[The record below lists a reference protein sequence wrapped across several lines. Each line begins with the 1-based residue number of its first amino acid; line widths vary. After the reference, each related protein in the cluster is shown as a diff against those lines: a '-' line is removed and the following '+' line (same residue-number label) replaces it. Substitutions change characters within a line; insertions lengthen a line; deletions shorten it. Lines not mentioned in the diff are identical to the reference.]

1 MKKKIFKTKIMKLLL
16 ITAVREF
23 EKEIKLILKKAQVK
37 SFSYKDVKGFKDNSE
52 DALEANWFAANEQE
66 MESILF
72 YAFVNEEKVDGL
84 FEMVN
89 DFNAEQISKSNI
101 HIAVLNIEKSN

>member
-1 MKKKIFKTKIMKLLL
+1 MKLLL

-23 EKEIKLILKKAQVK
+23 EKDIKQILKNAEVK

-84 FEMVN
+84 FKMVKE
-89 DFNAEQISKSNI
+89 FNTEQVSKSNI
-101 HIAVLNIEKSN
+101 HVAVLNIERYSN

>member
-1 MKKKIFKTKIMKLLL
+1 MKLLL

-23 EKEIKLILKKAQVK
+23 EKDIKQILKKAQVK

-52 DALEANWFAANEQE
+52 EALEANWFAANEQE

-84 FEMVN
+84 FEMVK